1 MSLSAIN
8 HKRLDRINELTR
20 NYNKATLLDKFIF
33 WWQHSTYTLNDN
45 QKWFTRSVTRIA
57 EDSGISKRSVERYM
71 SQFEKM
77 GLIERRNVLL
87 RKKNLYIRITAKLLN
102 QLGLSS
108 KKQTQN
114 EVPQESNSKPSS
126 LNLAHIGGNK
136 SGDLAVSYIRCKEQ
150 IVKTNS
156 TVSNQGIVNNSD
168 ELTKNP
174 NIQAKTEKTENSGY
188 KIEKDIGERLTS
200 RFKNYIKGVLTNLQ
214 SQHNVIFSNPD
225 KVFAEVVFAVTH
237 EDNQLKGITNPHH
250 RMNIIAKLM
259 REQRWRTPKGF
270 YNHWDIGKL
279 FRERDEV
286 NQRRYEAEKQE
297 EGVDATSIAKE
308 RKTHFNAVKS
318 KVEIFKQTQELKNLK
333 LAIRETENELK
344 TELRQL
350 DAFKKAFTQG
360 HKGVTQATI
369 DSYELAVSRLFEK
382 VTEQKAM
389 LAEAE
394 TKSNAAP

>member
-8 HKRLDRINELTR
+8 YEQLKKLESLTQNHLQAKLLDRFL
-20 NYNKATLLDKFIF
+20 Y
-33 WWQHSTYTLNDN
+33 WWQYSRYTLNDN
-45 QKWFTRSVTRIA
+45 QKWFTRSIKDMA
-57 EDSGISKRSVERYM
+57 EQTGISVRSIARYM
-71 SQFEKM
+71 NLFEKA
-77 GLIERRNVLL
+77 GLIERRCVLFK
-87 RKKNLYIRITAKLLN
+87 KKNLYIRITEKLLRL
-102 QLGLSS
+102 LGKAPQKTSLDTVE
-108 KKQTQN
+108 QEQN
-114 EVPQESNSKPSS
+114 
-126 LNLAHIGGNK
+126 LNNLPAKGNNK
-136 SGDLAVSYIRCKEQ
+136 NASLAVSYIRSKEQ

-156 TVSNQGIVNNSD
+156 TVSHEGIVNNSD

-174 NIQAKTEKTENSGY
+174 SVQAKTEKTENSEY

-200 RFKNYIKGVLTNLQ
+200 RFKNYIKGVLNNLQ

-286 NQRRYEAEKQE
+286 KQRCYEAEKQE

-308 RKTHFNAVKS
+308 RKTHFNAAKS
-318 KVEIFKQTQELKNLK
+318 KVEIYKQTQEQKNLK
-333 LAIRETENELK
+333 LAIRETEHELK

-350 DAFKKAFTQG
+350 DAFKAAFNQG
-360 HKGVTQATI
+360 RKGVTQATI
-369 DSYELAVSRLFEK
+369 DSYELAVSRLYEK

-394 TKSNAAP
+394 AKSNAAP